1 MLIESSMQLALQPLV
16 NPLLALLCSCIREG
30 KIVSCSHCITRTRS
44 TSCSSFALSNF
55 FPLPLLLLLLLFL
68 YTQSNFLLYGMIISC
83 MNHSLSQLE
92 PKSLESLTF
101 RPLSLSLFRVY
112 KRFNL
117 APGRLHLQLFL
128 Y

>member
-1 MLIESSMQLALQPLV
+1 MLIESSMQLALGPFGKSFTRIT
-16 NPLLALLCSCIREG
+16 LLMYKGG
-30 KIVSCSHCITRTRS
+30 KKLSVVVIASTRS
-44 TSCSSFALSNF
+44 TSCSSFTLSIF
-55 FPLPLLLLLLLFL
+55 SLPILF

-83 MNHSLSQLE
+83 MNHSVSQLE
-92 PKSLESLTF
+92 PKSLESLSF
-101 RPLSLSLFRVY
+101 GPLFLSFSLAHSLFRVY